1 MLFPTTLVGSYPQ
14 PDWLTDRAKL
24 AHRLPPRTRAKE
36 LWRVD
41 DAWLEEA
48 QNLASM
54 VTAAQR
60 LRAEFGGD

>member
-14 PDWLTDRAKL
+14 PDWLIDRAKL